1 MAEHGAE
8 DSPIPSVLQELERL
22 KIIVHETL
30 VQYEQRLKD
39 EIDAVRDVLEKQQRQ
54 QKVPHAK
61 LRDIRDMLTLLRH
74 VQVKADKG
82 RRKDLKK
89 LESVVSDLTML
100 IENW

>member
-22 KIIVHETL
+22 KINVHETL
-30 VQYEQRLKD
+30 VQYEQRLEA
-39 EIDAVRDVLEKQQRQ
+39 EINAVRDILEKQLRQ
-54 QKVPHAK
+54 QKLSHAK

>member
-22 KIIVHETL
+22 KVSVHETL
-30 VQYEQRLKD
+30 VQYEQRLESD
-39 EIDAVRDVLEKQQRQ
+39 INTVRDVLQKQLRQ
-54 QKVPHAK
+54 QKLSHARM
-61 LRDIRDMLTLLRH
+61 RDVRDMLTLLRH

-89 LESVVSDLTML
+89 LESVVSDLAML
-100 IENW
+100 VENW

>member
-1 MAEHGAE
+1 MADHGAE

-22 KIIVHETL
+22 KVGIHETL
-30 VQYEQRLKD
+30 VQYEQRLESD
-39 EIDAVRDVLEKQQRQ
+39 INAVRDVLEKQLRQ
-54 QKVPHAK
+54 AKLPHAK
-61 LRDIRDMLTLLRH
+61 MRDVRDMLTLLRH

-89 LESVVSDLTML
+89 LESVVSDLAML

>member
-22 KIIVHETL
+22 KASVHETL
-30 VQYEQRLKD
+30 VQYELRMAE
-39 EIDAVRDVLEKQQRQ
+39 EINAVRDVLEKQLRQ
-54 QKVPHAK
+54 PKLSHAK

-82 RRKDLKK
+82 RRKELKK
-89 LESVVSDLTML
+89 LESVVGDLTML

>member
-22 KIIVHETL
+22 KINVHETL
-30 VQYEQRLKD
+30 VQYEQRLEA
-39 EIDAVRDVLEKQQRQ
+39 EINAVRDILEKQLRQ
-54 QKVPHAK
+54 QKLSHTK

-89 LESVVSDLTML
+89 LESVVSDLAML
-100 IENW
+100 VENW